1 MRELIRV
8 IFRDRFMTHREQVL
22 QQALSLPPEDRA
34 YVVAALEESLSLTE
48 PRQDASSAALP
59 TELVRRSSAYRAGR
73 TSARSA
79 TDVLADQ
86 RQRQAGEA
94 KA

>member
-1 MRELIRV
+1 
-8 IFRDRFMTHREQVL
+8 MTHREQVL

-34 YVVAALEESLSLTE
+34 FVAAALEESLME
-48 PRQDASSAALP
+48 PGQGASSE
-59 TELVRRSSAYRAGR
+59 ELLSELQRRSSAYRAG
-73 TSARSA
+73 TSIAKPA
-79 TDVLADQ
+79 EDVLAEQ